1 MASKLLRNIAV
12 STLFAASPTWAL
24 ETITLAPS
32 NEADVI
38 IVDGTLEAIN
48 QATLT
53 AQTSGRVTAIHYD
66 VDDYV
71 AQGAVV
77 LELENSQQSARRDRA
92 LAAREEAQ
100 AAADEAGKNFAR
112 VEELV
117 SSGTLSQSD
126 FDKARANRDAA
137 RARLKQA
144 EAALAE
150 AEQQLAYTRPAA
162 PYNGIVTERF
172 VEPGELANPG
182 TPLISG
188 LSLERIRVT
197 AVVPQRHVDAVRQQ
211 QALTVVLDDGTRL
224 ASERITVFPYAEKG
238 SHSFRIRAE
247 LDANVDGIYP
257 GMFARV
263 ELVTGERDI
272 LLVPESALIRRH
284 ELTAVYTVA
293 EGQTPRLTQVRLGRT
308 LADGVE
314 VLSGLQ
320 EGDRIAID
328 ANAVLAAQTGE

>member
-1 MASKLLRNIAV
+1 MARSILQLTAAAALLLGQPAHA
-12 STLFAASPTWAL
+12 F
-24 ETITLAPS
+24 ETIDVTPVS
-32 NEADVI
+32 VADMIV
-38 IVDGTLEAIN
+38 VDGTLEAIN

-53 AQTSGRVTAIHYD
+53 AQTRGRVTAIHYD

-71 AQGAVV
+71 VQGAVV
-77 LELENSQQSARRDRA
+77 LELENSEQSARRDRA
-92 LAAREEAQ
+92 LAAQDEAR
-100 AAADEAGKNFAR
+100 AAASEAEKNFAR
-112 VEELV
+112 VEDLV
-117 SSGTLSQSD
+117 TSGTLSQSD
-126 FDKARANRDAA
+126 FDKARANRDTA

-150 AEQQLAYTRPAA
+150 AEQQLSYTRPQA

-197 AVVPQRHVDAVRQQ
+197 ATVPQRHVDAVRQQ
-211 QALTVVLDDGTRL
+211 QALAVVLDDGTRL
-224 ASERITVFPYAEKG
+224 TSDRITVFPYAEQG

-247 LDANVDGIYP
+247 LDADVDGIYP

-263 ELVTGERDI
+263 EVVTGQRDI
-272 LLVPESALIRRH
+272 LVVPESAIIRRH
-284 ELTAVYTVA
+284 ELTAVFTL
-293 EGQTPRLTQVRLGRT
+293 EGDTPRLTQVRLGRQ
-308 LADGVE
+308 LAEGVE

-320 EGDRIAID
+320 DGDRIASD
-328 ANAVLAAQTGE
+328 ANAVLAALAGE